1 VPTSA
6 SDYTGSPTAL
16 TAPADQLWL
25 KSSRH
30 TNVGSRV
37 GHDQNSSYDQKQ
49 SDDVLAF
56 RQFRRNVI
64 GFLRLPLDVSEGDLR
79 DALIVI
85 SPNLLA
91 VYKLR
96 ATQATLAWA
105 SMCRSDLL
113 SLQLR
118 GLSDNNASP
127 ASRPHASGCEESV
140 AAAS

>member
-1 VPTSA
+1 
-6 SDYTGSPTAL
+6 
-16 TAPADQLWL
+16 
-25 KSSRH
+25 
-30 TNVGSRV
+30 V

-56 RQFRRNVI
+56 RQFRRNLI
-64 GFLRLPLDVSEGDLR
+64 GFLRLPLDVGESDLR
-79 DALIVI
+79 DALSVI

-105 SMCRSDLL
+105 SMCRTDLQSSQLPGPSDK
-113 SLQLR
+113 
-118 GLSDNNASP
+118 NAST